1 MDILVQSRDFVINLI
16 YNFPVGL
23 TSYVLRVGFLLA
35 LSSVALR
42 ASWKFLPWRTVF
54 TQACVALLAI
64 TVSLYMPLGRCR
76 AIGKEFLT
84 LSVLIAFCC
93 MIFLP
98 DKLSFWLTP
107 RLGNQ
112 LRLKKIIIC
121 AVWAGLVVQIIIWR

>member
-1 MDILVQSRDFVINLI
+1 MDILVQSRDFFINLI
-16 YNFPVGL
+16 YNFPAGL
-23 TSYVLRVGFLLA
+23 TSYILRMGFLLA

-42 ASWKFLPWRTVF
+42 ASWMFLPWRTVL

-64 TVSLYMPLGRCR
+64 TVSLYTPLERFRGV
-76 AIGKEFLT
+76 GKEFLT

-98 DKLSFWLTP
+98 DKLPFWLTP

-112 LRLKKIIIC
+112 LRLKKILIC
-121 AVWAGLVVQIIIWR
+121 VVWAGLVLQIIMWR